1 MNAFSRKRSQY
12 QCNPGSSS
20 PKRAEIDLGAL
31 QNNYRACLE
40 KMQATA
46 PAARILAVV
55 KADAYGH
62 GTEPC
67 VRALLDAGCD
77 FFAVSCIEEAL
88 EVRTVCRDKKMDADI
103 LILGYTIPKFA
114 RELVENDL
122 TQTLLSPDYARKL
135 ADVAKAENLSP
146 LRVHVAID
154 TGMGRIGY
162 PARTEKEI
170 AQTVHDIL
178 SLCEED
184 AFDVCGMFTHFARA
198 DEGLATSKEKTTLQ
212 ATRYREVKEKL
223 EENGMTIPFH
233 HVCNSAA
240 ALTRPDDLFDGVRL
254 GLCLYTPPAYKP
266 KRLNLQ
272 PVMHLSADVV
282 HIQTIPAGE
291 SVGYGGRFTA
301 LHDTPIGVL
310 PIGYAD
316 GIPRSLRGAMLTLH
330 TEKGDFPVKIIG
342 SICMDQCM
350 IDLSGMD
357 AKVGDCVSFFGH
369 TPTSLTALAEHAG
382 TIPYELLCAVS
393 PLRVQRIIYNEE
405 KETRIEK

>member
-12 QCNPGSSS
+12 RCNPSSSS
-20 PKRAEIDLGAL
+20 PKRVEIDLGVL

-40 KMQATA
+40 KMRAA
-46 PAARILAVV
+46 SPASRILAVV

-62 GTEPC
+62 HIHYC

-77 FFAVSCIEEAL
+77 FFAVSCMEEAL
-88 EVRTVCRDKKMDADI
+88 EVRTVCRDKKVDADI
-103 LILGYTIPKFA
+103 LILGYTMPKFA
-114 RELVENDL
+114 RELVEYDL
-122 TQTLLSPDYARKL
+122 IQTLLSAEYAREL
-135 ADVAKAENLSP
+135 ATAAKEANLSP
-146 LRVHVAID
+146 LRVHVAVD

-170 AQTVHDIL
+170 QQTLCDIL
-178 SLCEED
+178 SLREEK

-198 DEGLATSKEKTTLQ
+198 DEELATAKEKTALQ
-212 ATRYREVKEKL
+212 STRYRAVKEKL

-233 HVCNSAA
+233 HVSNSAA
-240 ALTRPDDLFDGVRL
+240 ALTRPDDVFDGVRL
-254 GLCLYTPPAYKP
+254 GLCLYTPPTYKP
-266 KRLNLQ
+266 KRLDLQ
-272 PVMHLSADVV
+272 PVMLLSADIV

-301 LHDTPIGVL
+301 LSDTPIGVL

-316 GIPRSLRGAMLTLH
+316 GIPRSLRGATLTLH

-350 IDLSGMD
+350 IDLSGID
-357 AKVGDCVSFFGH
+357 AKVGNCVSFFGH

-382 TIPYELLCAVS
+382 TIPYELLCAIS
-393 PLRVQRIIYNEE
+393 PLRVQRIIYYEE
-405 KETRIEK
+405 KEMRIEK

>member
-20 PKRAEIDLGAL
+20 PKRVEIDLGAL

-40 KMQATA
+40 KVQATS
-46 PAARILAVV
+46 PATRVLAVV

-62 GTEPC
+62 HTHSC

-88 EVRTVCRDKKMDADI
+88 EVRAVCRDKKTDADI

-122 TQTLLSPDYARKL
+122 IQTLLSADYAREL
-135 ADVAKAENLSP
+135 ATAAKDASLSP
-146 LRVHVAID
+146 LRVHVAVD

-170 AQTVHDIL
+170 DETVRNIL
-178 SLCEED
+178 SLREENV
-184 AFDVCGMFTHFARA
+184 FDVCGMFTHFARA
-198 DEGLATSKEKTTLQ
+198 DEELATSKEKTSLQ
-212 ATRYREVKEKL
+212 ATRYRTVKGKL

-233 HVCNSAA
+233 HVSNSAA

-254 GLCLYTPPAYKP
+254 GLCLYAPPTYTP
-266 KRLNLQ
+266 KRLKLQ
-272 PVMHLSADVV
+272 PVMHLSADIV

-291 SVGYGGRFTA
+291 SVGYGGRFKA
-301 LHDTPIGVL
+301 PNDTPIGVL

-316 GIPRSLRGAMLTLH
+316 GIPRSLRGATLTLH

-350 IDLSGMD
+350 IDLSGIE
-357 AKVGDCVSFFGH
+357 ARVGDCVSFFGH
-369 TPTSLTALAEHAG
+369 TPTALAALAEHAG
-382 TIPYELLCAVS
+382 TIPYELLCAIS
-393 PLRVQRIIYNEE
+393 PLRVRRIIYYEE

>member
-1 MNAFSRKRSQY
+1 MNAFSRKRSQTH
-12 QCNPGSSS
+12 CDPGSSS
-20 PKRAEIDLGAL
+20 PKRVEIDLGAL

-40 KMQATA
+40 KVQATS
-46 PAARILAVV
+46 PAARVLAVV

-62 GTEPC
+62 HVHYC

-88 EVRTVCRDKKMDADI
+88 DVRMVCREKKVDADI
-103 LILGYTIPKFA
+103 LILGYTIPKLV

-122 TQTLLSPDYARKL
+122 TQTLLSADYAREL
-135 ADVAKAENLSP
+135 AAAAKDANLSP
-146 LRVHVAID
+146 LRVHIAVD

-170 AQTVHDIL
+170 DETVRDIL
-178 SLCEED
+178 SLREENT
-184 AFDVCGMFTHFARA
+184 FDVCGMFTHFARA
-198 DEGLATSKEKTTLQ
+198 DEELATSKEKTTLQ
-212 ATRYREVKEKL
+212 VARYKAVKERL

-240 ALTRPDDLFDGVRL
+240 ALTRPDDIFDGVRL
-254 GLCLYTPPAYKP
+254 GLCLYTPPTYKP

-272 PVMHLSADVV
+272 PVMLLSADIV
-282 HIQTIPAGE
+282 HIQTIPAHE

-301 LHDTPIGVL
+301 LNDTPIGVL

-316 GIPRSLRGAMLTLH
+316 GIPRSLRGATLTLH

-350 IDLSGMD
+350 IDLSGID
-357 AKVGDCVSFFGH
+357 AKVGDRVSFFGH
-369 TPTSLTALAEHAG
+369 TPTSLAALAEHAG
-382 TIPYELLCAVS
+382 TIPYELLCAIS
-393 PLRVQRIIYNEE
+393 PLRVQRIIYYEE

>member
-1 MNAFSRKRSQY
+1 MNALSRYLLKKPFADPIY
-12 QCNPGSSS
+12 T
-20 PKRAEIDLGAL
+20 KRAEIDLGAL
-31 QNNYRACLE
+31 QSNFRACLD
-40 KMQATA
+40 KIQAA
-46 PAARILAVV
+46 SPASRILAVV

-67 VRALLDAGCD
+67 VRALLAVGCD

-88 EVRTVCRDKKMDADI
+88 AVRAVCRDEKTDADI
-103 LILGYTIPKFA
+103 LILGYTTPTFA
-114 RELVENDL
+114 PLLAENNL
-122 TQTLLSPDYARKL
+122 IQTLLSADYTREL
-135 ADVAKAENLSP
+135 ATAVKDANLSP

-170 AQTVHDIL
+170 DQTVRNIL
-178 SLCEED
+178 SLREED

-212 ATRYREVKEKL
+212 ATRYRSVKEKL
-223 EENGMTIPFH
+223 EESGMTIPFH

-254 GLCLYTPPAYKP
+254 GLCLYTPPTYKP
-266 KRLNLQ
+266 KQLNLQ

-316 GIPRSLRGAMLTLH
+316 GIPRSLRGATLTIH

-342 SICMDQCM
+342 SVCMDQCM
-350 IDLSGMD
+350 IDLSGID
-357 AKVGDCVSFFGH
+357 AKVGDRVSFFGH
-369 TPTSLTALAEHAG
+369 TPTALATLAEHAG
-382 TIPYELLCAVS
+382 TIPYELLCAIS
-393 PLRVQRIIYNEE
+393 PRVPRTYQE
-405 KETRIEK
+405 